1 MIPYRAPG
9 GHHTL
14 CGCRIAVNDPTG
26 NQANQWVTFVDF
38 HAELGSPALSV
49 LVELVLEDWI
59 GERPGL
65 MSMVLC
71 PCPLLCRPS
80 FPACSG

>member
-1 MIPYRAPG
+1 LRDG
-9 GHHTL
+9 GWAKIRQHS
-14 CGCRIAVNDPTG
+14 GPE
-26 NQANQWVTFVDF
+26 F
-38 HAELGSPALSV
+38 GSPALSV

-65 MSMVLC
+65 TSVVLC